1 MAADGSQA
9 PTTVVVQEP
18 VAPPPAVAAMHSL
31 ALEMRNACRAPQLT
45 LLATQVRLR
54 AAADQLISAES
65 SEQRRNE
72 VLLGCQAYLELML
85 RPVPSGASTDGGAL
99 HDWLQQRSD
108 RYLKLVG
115 ESSCRVVAHGSSL
128 LGSLLRGAS
137 GRSASLDECIAPP
150 ARERNSSSIAMPASF
165 ESLSI
170 GSLATLPGSLATALP
185 GGLPG
190 AASGAVSCVLTHGY
204 CPHVTE
210 LLLRT
215 AAQAHFTLVVSEG
228 RPDGDGHRTASEL
241 MQAGV
246 PVRIIEPGAVAR
258 CMAQCRLVLCG
269 AHAVLGDGGVL
280 APVGTLTMAY
290 AAQAHGRP
298 FYAVAAHYA
307 FSSTHHVDAAA
318 QTRARARPAPM
329 PPRSTSSAAA
339 GGVSASGSATAI
351 MLEEPRRDAT
361 PPHLITLLITDV
373 GVLTPSAVAEEMLRR
388 GPV

>member
-1 MAADGSQA
+1 
-9 PTTVVVQEP
+9 
-18 VAPPPAVAAMHSL
+18 
-31 ALEMRNACRAPQLT
+31 
-45 LLATQVRLR
+45 
-54 AAADQLISAES
+54 
-65 SEQRRNE
+65 
-72 VLLGCQAYLELML
+72 
-85 RPVPSGASTDGGAL
+85 
-99 HDWLQQRSD
+99 
-108 RYLKLVG
+108 
-115 ESSCRVVAHGSSL
+115 
-128 LGSLLRGAS
+128 
-137 GRSASLDECIAPP
+137 
-150 ARERNSSSIAMPASF
+150 
-165 ESLSI
+165 
-170 GSLATLPGSLATALP
+170 
-185 GGLPG
+185 
-190 AASGAVSCVLTHGY
+190 
-204 CPHVTE
+204 
-210 LLLRT
+210 
-215 AAQAHFTLVVSEG
+215 
-228 RPDGDGHRTASEL
+228 
-241 MQAGV
+241 
-246 PVRIIEPGAVAR
+246 
-258 CMAQCRLVLCG
+258 MAQCRLVLCG

>member
-9 PTTVVVQEP
+9 PNTVVVQEP

-85 RPVPSGASTDGGAL
+85 RPVPPCASTDGGAL

-241 MQAGV
+241 MHAGV

-339 GGVSASGSATAI
+339 GGGSGSATAI